1 MSKRIF
7 MLVLCLG
14 VALGISLACAAET
27 VESVEG
33 TITKLWD
40 KVDAYTAKVVMTTNM
55 EQGGMAMKMEG
66 KGISEC
72 MKKGEFLLYRLELT
86 NKMKMGE
93 HSMDQKIL
101 SVFDGQW
108 LYTQMDIMGMPMA
121 FKMKPS
127 ISSGMVPGS
136 GKAMFKMLHENFDV
150 KIAPEEEVD
159 GKAAYVFLMKPKKP
173 AEKGTMPG
181 MPSGFDNVKACF
193 SKETGIQVMVAM
205 LNTEGK
211 PVFTIKYEEI
221 KLNPTLSADR
231 FTYTAPEGV
240 KVMDVKDL
248 GKMMGGAK

>member
-108 LYTQMDIMGMPMA
+108 LYT
-121 FKMKPS
+121 
-127 ISSGMVPGS
+127 
-136 GKAMFKMLHENFDV
+136 
-150 KIAPEEEVD
+150 
-159 GKAAYVFLMKPKKP
+159 
-173 AEKGTMPG
+173 
-181 MPSGFDNVKACF
+181 
-193 SKETGIQVMVAM
+193 
-205 LNTEGK
+205 
-211 PVFTIKYEEI
+211 
-221 KLNPTLSADR
+221 
-231 FTYTAPEGV
+231 
-240 KVMDVKDL
+240 
-248 GKMMGGAK
+248 